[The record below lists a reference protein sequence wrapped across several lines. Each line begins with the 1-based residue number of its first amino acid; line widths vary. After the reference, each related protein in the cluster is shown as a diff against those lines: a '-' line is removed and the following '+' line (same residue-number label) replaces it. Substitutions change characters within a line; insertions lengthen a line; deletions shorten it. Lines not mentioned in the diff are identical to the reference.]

1 MADLVTTLSESVT
14 LNGSLRG
21 STNSVTTTGINDVF
35 ERIVLCTQAQETT
48 VCSFAASPYTSVGAI
63 DVDRTKYL
71 RITNLSTTENIEVA
85 FVGSA
90 TLYQVLITPGN
101 SHVLSQ
107 AEAVLLAEADTTP
120 SFGTLE
126 DLGRVTVKPTS
137 TTDVRV
143 EVFVGLE

>member
-1 MADLVTTLSESVT
+1 MADLVTTISETVT

-35 ERIVLCTQAQETT
+35 ERIVLCTQGQLTT

-63 DVDRTKYL
+63 DVDRTKYF

-85 FVGSA
+85 FIGTSN
-90 TLYQVLITPGN
+90 LYTVLITPGN
-101 SHVLSQ
+101 SHVLSR
-107 AEAVLLAEADTTP
+107 AEAVLIGETGTTP
-120 SFGTLE
+120 SFPTLE
-126 DLGRVTVKPTS
+126 NLSKVTVETAS
-137 TTDVRV
+137 TTDARV

>member
-1 MADLVTTLSESVT
+1 MADLVTTISETVT

-35 ERIVLCTQAQETT
+35 ERIVLCTQAQQTT

-63 DVDRTKYL
+63 DVDRTKYF

-85 FVGSA
+85 FIGTSN
-90 TLYQVLITPGN
+90 LYTVLITPGN
-101 SHVLSQ
+101 SHVLSR
-107 AEAVLLAEADTTP
+107 AEAVLIGETGTTP
-120 SFGTLE
+120 SFPTLE
-126 DLGRVTVKPTS
+126 NLSKVTVETAS
-137 TTDVRV
+137 TTDARV

>member
-1 MADLVTTLSESVT
+1 MADLVTTISETVT

-35 ERIVLCTQAQETT
+35 ERIVLCTQGQLTT

-63 DVDRTKYL
+63 DVDRTKYV

-101 SHVLSQ
+101 SHILSQ
-107 AEAVLLAEADTTP
+107 AEAILLAEADTTP

-126 DLGRVTVKPTS
+126 NLSKVTVQPVGES
-137 TTDVRV
+137 DARV